1 MSLID
6 NEAPSKPTA
15 TSTRHFSWFKRYQH
29 FLFAMAGIAIALLAI
44 YVLENLLQHTSR
56 TETLAAFHNISWT
69 TFALAVFFT
78 ALSYAA
84 VALYDVVA
92 VDTIAPNQIPRRI
105 AAVAGAAGYAISN
118 ALGFSLLTG
127 GALRYRIYAAEGV
140 SLADIGKI
148 VGTSWFAIWFALII
162 MVGVALLIDPQD
174 VPWLSAID
182 SRIDIVA
189 GIAILGSIGWVIYW
203 LSHGQRSFTI
213 GSFNLRLPNSKGA
226 LTQIFAG
233 LVDVGAAAA
242 TLYVLMPADAVPSF
256 AIFALVYVI
265 AIVLGI
271 ASHAPGGLGTFEAT
285 IIAGLGLGGKPDAI
299 AGLLAYRLVY
309 TVMPLVM
316 ATAGILIWEIMRRRH
331 KLSKQARFAKRLV
344 EPLIPGLSA
353 SIIFLGGIILL
364 ISGATPDL
372 RYRVEVLSD
381 IVPEFSW
388 RCRISPP
395 AWSASR
401 CSSLHAGYQ
410 NDWRVLGWPHK
421 SFSSAVR
428 LFSGERSRLGRS
440 DHSLHFRLHALG
452 VPGFVLPSPDFR
464 AIRLELEL
472 DRDGWYNRSCFHLA
486 WLFVYRHVEY
496 SNDLWWD
503 FAWNGNAPR
512 FLRATVL
519 VFAVVAAVGLYSIIN
534 RNGHRK
540 RKVDY
545 SIPDAVPELVARWP
559 HTDAALA
566 LLGDKQF
573 LLAPD
578 NSAFIMY
585 AQSGGSLIALGDPI
599 GNEQTG
605 KELAW
610 SFHGLAD
617 KLALRTVFYGVGP
630 QSLPLFLDMGLV
642 ALKLGEVARV
652 DLTNF
657 SLDGPRRQPFR
668 YADRKIDKDGLT
680 FEIIPASDVLPLI
693 PRLREISDAWL
704 DFKSGSEKGFSLG
717 YFDDEYMKRFD
728 VAVLKQ
734 DGEIVAF
741 ANMWR
746 GADKYEITVDLMR
759 YMPNVHKLLMDA
771 LFAKLLMAS
780 KEEGYKWFNLGAAP
794 LSGLS
799 GSRLA
804 SRWNRF
810 GAFIY
815 RRGADLYHFDG
826 LKAFKEKFDPV
837 WTPHYM
843 VCPGG
848 LETPAPFSMP
858 QPSSMAALW
867 SSFANDQKTCSLYY
881 SWADAGGRG
890 RRVWRNAYRQN
901 CSALDKNHQFR

>member
-6 NEAPSKPTA
+6 DDEVPSMPSE
-15 TSTRHFSWFKRYQH
+15 TSARHHGWFTRYQH
-29 FLFAMAGIAIALLAI
+29 FLFPIAGIAIALLAI

-56 TETLAAFHNISWT
+56 TETLAALHNISWAT
-69 TFALAVFFT
+69 LALAVFFT

-92 VDTIAPNQIPRRI
+92 VDTIAPNQIPRRL

-162 MVGVALLIDPQD
+162 MVGAALLIDPRD

-189 GIAILGSIGWVIYW
+189 GIAILGGIGWLIYW

-213 GSFNLRLPNSKGA
+213 GSFSLRLPNSKGA
-226 LTQIFAG
+226 LLQIFAG

-256 AIFALVYVI
+256 AVFALVYVI

-271 ASHAPGGLGTFEAT
+271 ASHAPGGLGAFEAT

-299 AGLLAYRLVY
+299 AALLAYRLIY
-309 TVMPLVM
+309 TIMPLVL

-331 KLSKQARFAKRLV
+331 MLGKQARFAKRLV
-344 EPLIPGLSA
+344 EPLVPGLSA
-353 SIIFLGGIILL
+353 SIIFLGGIMLL
-364 ISGATPDL
+364 VSGATPDL

-381 IVPEFSW
+381 IVPE
-388 RCRISPP
+388 
-395 AWSASR
+395 
-401 CSSLHAGYQ
+401 
-410 NDWRVLGWPHK
+410 
-421 SFSSAVR
+421 SFMEMS
-428 LFSGERSRLGRS
+428 
-440 DHSLHFRLHALG
+440 
-452 VPGFVLPSPDFR
+452 
-464 AIRLELEL
+464 
-472 DRDGWYNRSCFHLA
+472 HLA
-486 WLFVYRHVEY
+486 ASLVGVALLIVARGLSKRLARAWVAAQILLLCGAAFSLAKGLDWEEAITLCLFAFTLWGFRDSFYRRPISGPFDLSWNWIATVGTTVLVSTWLGFFVYRHVEY
-496 SNDLWWD
+496 SNTLWWD

-534 RNGHRK
+534 RNGHRR

-545 SIPDAVPELVARWP
+545 SIPPAVPALVAQWP

-578 NSAFIMY
+578 NSSFIMY
-585 AQSGGSLIALGDPI
+585 SQSGGSLIALGEPI

-652 DLTNF
+652 DLAEF
-657 SLDGPRRQPFR
+657 SLEGPRRQPFR

-680 FEIIPASDVLPLI
+680 FEIIPSADVPPLI
-693 PRLREISDAWL
+693 PRLQEISDAWL

-717 YFDDEYMKRFD
+717 YFDEEYMKRFD
-728 VAVLKQ
+728 VAVLKR

-741 ANMWR
+741 ANIWR

-771 LFAKLLMAS
+771 LFAKLLMAG

-810 GAFIY
+810 GSFIY
-815 RRGADLYHFDG
+815 KRGADLYHFGG

-848 LETPAPFSMP
+848 LETPR
-858 QPSSMAALW
+858 AL
-867 SSFANDQKTCSLYY
+867 L
-881 SWADAGGRG
+881 DATTLINGSPLEFIR
-890 RRVWRNAYRQN
+890 
-901 CSALDKNHQFR
+901 K

>member
-6 NEAPSKPTA
+6 DDEVPSMPSE
-15 TSTRHFSWFKRYQH
+15 TSARHHGWFTRYQH
-29 FLFAMAGIAIALLAI
+29 FLFPIAGIAIALLAI

-56 TETLAAFHNISWT
+56 TETLAALHNISWAT
-69 TFALAVFFT
+69 LALAVFFT

-92 VDTIAPNQIPRRI
+92 VDTIAPNQIPRRL

-162 MVGVALLIDPQD
+162 MVGAALLIDPRD

-189 GIAILGSIGWVIYW
+189 GIAILGGIGWLIYW

-213 GSFNLRLPNSKGA
+213 GSFSLRLPNSKGA
-226 LTQIFAG
+226 LLQIFAG

-256 AIFALVYVI
+256 AVFSLVYVI

-271 ASHAPGGLGTFEAT
+271 ASHAPGGLGAFEAT

-299 AGLLAYRLVY
+299 AALLAYRLIY
-309 TVMPLVM
+309 TIMPLVV

-331 KLSKQARFAKRLV
+331 MLGKQARFAKRLV

-353 SIIFLGGIILL
+353 SIIFLGGIMLL
-364 ISGATPDL
+364 VSGATPDL

-381 IVPEFSW
+381 IVPE
-388 RCRISPP
+388 
-395 AWSASR
+395 
-401 CSSLHAGYQ
+401 
-410 NDWRVLGWPHK
+410 
-421 SFSSAVR
+421 SFMEMS
-428 LFSGERSRLGRS
+428 
-440 DHSLHFRLHALG
+440 
-452 VPGFVLPSPDFR
+452 
-464 AIRLELEL
+464 
-472 DRDGWYNRSCFHLA
+472 HLA
-486 WLFVYRHVEY
+486 ASLVGVALLIVARGLSKRLARAWVAAQILLLCGAAFSLAKGLDWEEAITLCLFAFTLWGFRDSFYRRPISGPFDLSWNWIATVGTTVLVSTWLGFFVYRHVEY
-496 SNDLWWD
+496 SNTLWWD

-534 RNGHRK
+534 RNGHRR

-545 SIPDAVPELVARWP
+545 SIPPAVPALVAQWP

-578 NSAFIMY
+578 NSSFIMY
-585 AQSGGSLIALGDPI
+585 SQSGGSLIALGEPI

-652 DLTNF
+652 DLAEF
-657 SLDGPRRQPFR
+657 SLEGPRRQPFR

-680 FEIIPASDVLPLI
+680 FEIIPSADVPPLI
-693 PRLREISDAWL
+693 PRLQEISDAWL

-717 YFDDEYMKRFD
+717 YFDEEYMKRFD
-728 VAVLKQ
+728 VAVLKR

-741 ANMWR
+741 ANIWR

-771 LFAKLLMAS
+771 LFAKLLMAG

-810 GAFIY
+810 GSFIY
-815 RRGADLYHFDG
+815 KRGADLYHFGG

-848 LETPAPFSMP
+848 LETPR
-858 QPSSMAALW
+858 AL
-867 SSFANDQKTCSLYY
+867 L
-881 SWADAGGRG
+881 DATTLINGSPLEFIR
-890 RRVWRNAYRQN
+890 
-901 CSALDKNHQFR
+901 K

>member
-6 NEAPSKPTA
+6 DDEVPSMPSE
-15 TSTRHFSWFKRYQH
+15 TSARHHGWFTRYQH
-29 FLFAMAGIAIALLAI
+29 FLFPIAGIAIALLAI

-56 TETLAAFHNISWT
+56 TETLAALHNISWAT
-69 TFALAVFFT
+69 LALAVFFT

-92 VDTIAPNQIPRRI
+92 VDTIAPNQIPRRL

-162 MVGVALLIDPQD
+162 MVGAALLIDPRD

-189 GIAILGSIGWVIYW
+189 GIAILGGIGWLIYW

-213 GSFNLRLPNSKGA
+213 GSFSLRLPNSKGA
-226 LTQIFAG
+226 LLQIFAG

-256 AIFALVYVI
+256 AVFSLVYVI

-271 ASHAPGGLGTFEAT
+271 ASHAPGGLGAFEAT

-299 AGLLAYRLVY
+299 AALLAYRLIY
-309 TVMPLVM
+309 TIMPLVV

-331 KLSKQARFAKRLV
+331 MLGKQARFAKRLV

-353 SIIFLGGIILL
+353 SIIFLGGIMLL
-364 ISGATPDL
+364 VSGATPDL

-381 IVPEFSW
+381 IVPE
-388 RCRISPP
+388 
-395 AWSASR
+395 
-401 CSSLHAGYQ
+401 
-410 NDWRVLGWPHK
+410 
-421 SFSSAVR
+421 SFMEMS
-428 LFSGERSRLGRS
+428 
-440 DHSLHFRLHALG
+440 
-452 VPGFVLPSPDFR
+452 
-464 AIRLELEL
+464 
-472 DRDGWYNRSCFHLA
+472 HLA
-486 WLFVYRHVEY
+486 ASLVGVALLIVARGLSKRLARAWVAAQILLLCGAAFSLAKGLDWEEAITLCLFAFTLWGFRDSFYRRPISGPFDLSWNWIATVGTTVLVSTWLGFFVYRHVEY
-496 SNDLWWD
+496 SNTLWWD

-534 RNGHRK
+534 RNGHRR

-545 SIPDAVPELVARWP
+545 SIPPAVPALVAQWP

-578 NSAFIMY
+578 NSSFIMY
-585 AQSGGSLIALGDPI
+585 SQSGGSLIALGEPI

-652 DLTNF
+652 DLAEF
-657 SLDGPRRQPFR
+657 SLEGARRQPFR

-680 FEIIPASDVLPLI
+680 FEIIRAADVPPLI
-693 PRLREISDAWL
+693 PRLQEISDAWL

-717 YFDDEYMKRFD
+717 YFDEEYMKRFD
-728 VAVLKQ
+728 VAVLKR

-741 ANMWR
+741 ANIWR

-771 LFAKLLMAS
+771 LFAKLLMAG

-810 GAFIY
+810 GSFIY
-815 RRGADLYHFDG
+815 KRGADLYHFGG

-848 LETPAPFSMP
+848 LETPR
-858 QPSSMAALW
+858 AL
-867 SSFANDQKTCSLYY
+867 L
-881 SWADAGGRG
+881 DATTLINGSPLEFIR
-890 RRVWRNAYRQN
+890 
-901 CSALDKNHQFR
+901 K

>member
-6 NEAPSKPTA
+6 DDEVPSMPSE
-15 TSTRHFSWFKRYQH
+15 TSARHHGWFTRYQH
-29 FLFAMAGIAIALLAI
+29 FLFPIAGIAIALLAI

-56 TETLAAFHNISWT
+56 TETLAALHNISWAT
-69 TFALAVFFT
+69 LALAVFFT

-92 VDTIAPNQIPRRI
+92 VDTIAPNQIPRRL

-162 MVGVALLIDPQD
+162 MVGAALLIDPRD

-189 GIAILGSIGWVIYW
+189 GIAILGGIGWLIYW

-213 GSFNLRLPNSKGA
+213 GSFSLRLPNSKGA
-226 LTQIFAG
+226 LLQIFAG

-256 AIFALVYVI
+256 AVFSLVYVI

-271 ASHAPGGLGTFEAT
+271 ASHAPGGLGAFEAT

-299 AGLLAYRLVY
+299 AALLAYRLIY
-309 TVMPLVM
+309 TIMPLVV

-331 KLSKQARFAKRLV
+331 MLGKQARFAKRLV

-353 SIIFLGGIILL
+353 SIIFLGGIMLL
-364 ISGATPDL
+364 VSGATPDL

-381 IVPEFSW
+381 IVPE
-388 RCRISPP
+388 
-395 AWSASR
+395 
-401 CSSLHAGYQ
+401 
-410 NDWRVLGWPHK
+410 
-421 SFSSAVR
+421 SFMEMS
-428 LFSGERSRLGRS
+428 
-440 DHSLHFRLHALG
+440 
-452 VPGFVLPSPDFR
+452 
-464 AIRLELEL
+464 
-472 DRDGWYNRSCFHLA
+472 HLA
-486 WLFVYRHVEY
+486 ASLVGVALLIVARGLSKRLARAWVAAQILLLCGAAFSLAKGLDWEEAITLCLFAFTLWGFRDSFYRRPISGPFDLSWNWIATVGTTVLVSTWLGFFVYRHVEY
-496 SNDLWWD
+496 SNTLWWD

-534 RNGHRK
+534 RNGHRR

-545 SIPDAVPELVARWP
+545 SIPPAVPALVAQWP

-578 NSAFIMY
+578 NSSFIMY
-585 AQSGGSLIALGDPI
+585 SQSGGSLIALGEPI

-652 DLTNF
+652 DLAEF
-657 SLDGPRRQPFR
+657 SLEGPRRQPFR

-680 FEIIPASDVLPLI
+680 FEIIRAADVPPLI
-693 PRLREISDAWL
+693 PRLQEISDAWL

-717 YFDDEYMKRFD
+717 YFDEEYMKRFD
-728 VAVLKQ
+728 VAVLKR

-741 ANMWR
+741 ANIWR

-771 LFAKLLMAS
+771 LFAKLLMAG

-810 GAFIY
+810 GSFIY
-815 RRGADLYHFDG
+815 KRGADLYHFGG

-848 LETPAPFSMP
+848 LETPR
-858 QPSSMAALW
+858 AL
-867 SSFANDQKTCSLYY
+867 L
-881 SWADAGGRG
+881 DATTLINGSPLEFIR
-890 RRVWRNAYRQN
+890 
-901 CSALDKNHQFR
+901 K

>member
-1 MSLID
+1 MSPID
-6 NEAPSKPTA
+6 NNKLPA
-15 TSTRHFSWFKRYQH
+15 TSKRPFGWLKPYQP
-29 FLFAMAGIAIALLAI
+29 FFFPVAGIGIALLAV
-44 YVLENLLQHTSR
+44 YVLENLLQNTSR

-69 TFALAVFFT
+69 TLGLAVFFT

-92 VDTIAPNQIPRRI
+92 VSTIAPNQIPRRI
-105 AAVAGAAGYAISN
+105 AAIAGAAGYAISN

-127 GALRYRIYAAEGV
+127 GALRYRIYAAEGI
-140 SLADIGKI
+140 SLTDIGKI

-162 MVGVALLIDPQD
+162 MVGAALLIDPQD
-174 VPWLSAID
+174 VPFLSTID
-182 SRIDIVA
+182 PRIDVLA
-189 GIAILGSIGWVIYW
+189 GLLILGGIGWLIYW
-203 LSHGQRSFTI
+203 LSHGERSVTL
-213 GSFNLRLPNSKGA
+213 GSFSLRLPNSKGA

-233 LVDVGAAAA
+233 MVDVGAAAA
-242 TLYVLMPADAVPSF
+242 TLYVLMPEGAAPSF
-256 AIFALVYVI
+256 AVFALVYVI

-271 ASHAPGGLGTFEAT
+271 ASHAPGGIGAFEAT
-285 IIAGLGLGGKPDAI
+285 IIAGLGLSGKPDAI
-299 AGLLAYRLVY
+299 AGLLAYRLIY
-309 TVMPLVM
+309 TVLPLVV
-316 ATAGILIWEIMRRRH
+316 ATAGILLWEIMRRRH
-331 KLSKQARFAKRLV
+331 MLGKQARFAKRLV
-344 EPLIPGLSA
+344 EPLIPRLSA

-364 ISGATPDL
+364 VSGSTPDI
-372 RYRVEVLSD
+372 RYRVKLLSD
-381 IVPEFSW
+381 IVPEFLMEMS
-388 RCRISPP
+388 
-395 AWSASR
+395 
-401 CSSLHAGYQ
+401 
-410 NDWRVLGWPHK
+410 
-421 SFSSAVR
+421 
-428 LFSGERSRLGRS
+428 
-440 DHSLHFRLHALG
+440 
-452 VPGFVLPSPDFR
+452 
-464 AIRLELEL
+464 
-472 DRDGWYNRSCFHLA
+472 HLA
-486 WLFVYRHVEY
+486 ASLVGVALLIVARGLSKRLARAWVAAQILLLSGAAFSLAKGLDWEEASILCIFALTLWGFRDSFYRRPITGPFDLSWNWITTVGTTVLVSTWLGFFVYRHVEY

-519 VFAVVAAVGLYSIIN
+519 VFAVVAAAGFYSLIN

-540 RKVDY
+540 RKVNY
-545 SIPDAVPELVARWP
+545 SIPDAVPTLVAQWP

-578 NSAFIMY
+578 DSAFIMY
-585 AQSGGSLIALGDPI
+585 AQSGGSLISLGEPV
-599 GNEQTG
+599 GNEQSG

-617 KLALRTVFYGVGP
+617 KLASRTVFYGVGP

-652 DLTNF
+652 DLTKF
-657 SLDGPRRQPFR
+657 SLEGPRRQPFR

-680 FEIIPASDVLPLI
+680 FEIIPAADVAALI

-704 DFKSGSEKGFSLG
+704 EFKSGSEKRFSLG
-717 YFDDEYMKRFD
+717 YFNDEYMKRFD
-728 VAVLKQ
+728 VAVLKHN
-734 DGEIVAF
+734 GEIVAF
-741 ANMWR
+741 ANIWR

-771 LFAKLLMAS
+771 LFAKLLMAG

-810 GAFIY
+810 GSFIY
-815 RRGADLYHFDG
+815 KRGADLYHFDG

-848 LETPAPFSMP
+848 LETPR
-858 QPSSMAALW
+858 AL
-867 SSFANDQKTCSLYY
+867 L
-881 SWADAGGRG
+881 DATTLINGSPLEFIR
-890 RRVWRNAYRQN
+890 
-901 CSALDKNHQFR
+901 K

>member
-1 MSLID
+1 MLLQPDDVPMSLID
-6 NEAPSKPTA
+6 DDEVPSMPSE
-15 TSTRHFSWFKRYQH
+15 TSARHHGWFTRYQH
-29 FLFAMAGIAIALLAI
+29 FLFPIAGIAIALLAI

-56 TETLAAFHNISWT
+56 TETLAALHNISWAT
-69 TFALAVFFT
+69 LALAVFFT

-92 VDTIAPNQIPRRI
+92 VDTIAPNQIPRRL

-162 MVGVALLIDPQD
+162 MVGAALLIDPRD

-189 GIAILGSIGWVIYW
+189 GIAILGGIGWLIYW

-213 GSFNLRLPNSKGA
+213 GSFSLRLPNSKGA
-226 LTQIFAG
+226 LLQIFAG

-256 AIFALVYVI
+256 AVFALVYVI

-271 ASHAPGGLGTFEAT
+271 ASHAPGGLGAFEAT

-299 AGLLAYRLVY
+299 AALLAYRLIY
-309 TVMPLVM
+309 TIMPLVV

-331 KLSKQARFAKRLV
+331 MLGKQARFAKRLV
-344 EPLIPGLSA
+344 EPLVPGLSA
-353 SIIFLGGIILL
+353 SIIFLGGIMLL
-364 ISGATPDL
+364 VSGATPDL

-381 IVPEFSW
+381 IVPE
-388 RCRISPP
+388 
-395 AWSASR
+395 
-401 CSSLHAGYQ
+401 
-410 NDWRVLGWPHK
+410 
-421 SFSSAVR
+421 SFMEMS
-428 LFSGERSRLGRS
+428 
-440 DHSLHFRLHALG
+440 
-452 VPGFVLPSPDFR
+452 
-464 AIRLELEL
+464 
-472 DRDGWYNRSCFHLA
+472 HLA
-486 WLFVYRHVEY
+486 ASLVGVALLIVARGLSKRLARAWVAAQILLLCGAAFSLAKGLDWEEAITLCLFAFTLWGFRDSFYRRPISGPFDLSWNWIATVGTTVLVSTWLGFFVYRHVEY
-496 SNDLWWD
+496 SNTLWWD

-534 RNGHRK
+534 RNGHRR

-545 SIPDAVPELVARWP
+545 SIPPAVPALVAQWP

-578 NSAFIMY
+578 NSSFIMY
-585 AQSGGSLIALGDPI
+585 SQSGGSLIALGEPI

-652 DLTNF
+652 DLAEF
-657 SLDGPRRQPFR
+657 SLEGPRRQPFR

-680 FEIIPASDVLPLI
+680 FEIIPSADVPPLI
-693 PRLREISDAWL
+693 PRLQEISDAWL

-717 YFDDEYMKRFD
+717 YFDEEYMKRFD
-728 VAVLKQ
+728 VAVLKR

-741 ANMWR
+741 ANIWR

-771 LFAKLLMAS
+771 LFAKLLMAG

-810 GAFIY
+810 GSFIY
-815 RRGADLYHFDG
+815 KRGADLYHFGG

-848 LETPAPFSMP
+848 LETPR
-858 QPSSMAALW
+858 AL
-867 SSFANDQKTCSLYY
+867 L
-881 SWADAGGRG
+881 DATTLINGSPLEFIR
-890 RRVWRNAYRQN
+890 
-901 CSALDKNHQFR
+901 K

>member
-6 NEAPSKPTA
+6 DDEVPSMPSE
-15 TSTRHFSWFKRYQH
+15 TSARHHGWFTRYQH
-29 FLFAMAGIAIALLAI
+29 FLFPIAGIAIALLAI

-56 TETLAAFHNISWT
+56 TETLAALHNISWAT
-69 TFALAVFFT
+69 LALAVFFT

-92 VDTIAPNQIPRRI
+92 VDTIAPNQIPRRL

-162 MVGVALLIDPQD
+162 MVGAALLIDPRD

-189 GIAILGSIGWVIYW
+189 GIAILGGIGWLIYW

-213 GSFNLRLPNSKGA
+213 GSFSLRLPNSKGA
-226 LTQIFAG
+226 LLQIFAG

-256 AIFALVYVI
+256 AVFALVYVI

-271 ASHAPGGLGTFEAT
+271 ASHAPGGLGAFEAT

-299 AGLLAYRLVY
+299 AALLAYRLIY
-309 TVMPLVM
+309 TIMPLVV

-331 KLSKQARFAKRLV
+331 MLGKQARFAKRLV
-344 EPLIPGLSA
+344 EPLVPGLSA
-353 SIIFLGGIILL
+353 SIIFLGGIMLL
-364 ISGATPDL
+364 VSGATPDL

-381 IVPEFSW
+381 IVPE
-388 RCRISPP
+388 
-395 AWSASR
+395 
-401 CSSLHAGYQ
+401 
-410 NDWRVLGWPHK
+410 
-421 SFSSAVR
+421 SFMEMS
-428 LFSGERSRLGRS
+428 
-440 DHSLHFRLHALG
+440 
-452 VPGFVLPSPDFR
+452 
-464 AIRLELEL
+464 
-472 DRDGWYNRSCFHLA
+472 HLA
-486 WLFVYRHVEY
+486 ASLVGVALLIVARGLSKRLARAWVAAQILLLCGAAFSLAKGLDWEEAITLCLVAFTLWGFRDSFYRRPISGPFDLSWNWIATVGTTVLVSTWLGFFVYRHVEY
-496 SNDLWWD
+496 SNTLWWD

-534 RNGHRK
+534 RNGHRR

-545 SIPDAVPELVARWP
+545 SIPPAVPALVAQWP

-578 NSAFIMY
+578 NSSFIMY
-585 AQSGGSLIALGDPI
+585 SQSGGSLIALGEPI

-652 DLTNF
+652 DLAEF
-657 SLDGPRRQPFR
+657 SLEGPRRQPFR

-680 FEIIPASDVLPLI
+680 FEIIPSADVPPLI
-693 PRLREISDAWL
+693 PRLQEISDAWL

-717 YFDDEYMKRFD
+717 YFDEEYMKRFD
-728 VAVLKQ
+728 VAVLKR

-741 ANMWR
+741 ANIWR

-771 LFAKLLMAS
+771 LFAKLLMAG

-810 GAFIY
+810 GSFIY
-815 RRGADLYHFDG
+815 KRGADLYHFGG

-848 LETPAPFSMP
+848 LETPR
-858 QPSSMAALW
+858 AL
-867 SSFANDQKTCSLYY
+867 L
-881 SWADAGGRG
+881 DATTLINGSPLEFIR
-890 RRVWRNAYRQN
+890 
-901 CSALDKNHQFR
+901 K

>member
-6 NEAPSKPTA
+6 DDEVPPMPSE
-15 TSTRHFSWFKRYQH
+15 TSARHHGWFTRYQH
-29 FLFAMAGIAIALLAI
+29 FLFPIAGIAIALLAI
-44 YVLENLLQHTSR
+44 YVLENLLQHISR
-56 TETLAAFHNISWT
+56 TETLAALHNISWAT
-69 TFALAVFFT
+69 LALALFFT

-92 VDTIAPNQIPRRI
+92 VDTIAPNQIPRRL

-162 MVGVALLIDPQD
+162 MVGAALLIDPRD

-189 GIAILGSIGWVIYW
+189 GIAILGGIGWLIYW

-213 GSFNLRLPNSKGA
+213 GSFSLRLPNSKGA
-226 LTQIFAG
+226 LLQIFAG

-256 AIFALVYVI
+256 AVFSLVYVI

-271 ASHAPGGLGTFEAT
+271 ASHAPGGLGAFEAT

-299 AGLLAYRLVY
+299 AALLAYRLIY
-309 TVMPLVM
+309 TIMPLVV

-331 KLSKQARFAKRLV
+331 MLGKQARFAKRLV

-353 SIIFLGGIILL
+353 SIIFLGGIMLL
-364 ISGATPDL
+364 VSGATPDL

-381 IVPEFSW
+381 IVPE
-388 RCRISPP
+388 
-395 AWSASR
+395 
-401 CSSLHAGYQ
+401 
-410 NDWRVLGWPHK
+410 
-421 SFSSAVR
+421 SFMEMS
-428 LFSGERSRLGRS
+428 
-440 DHSLHFRLHALG
+440 
-452 VPGFVLPSPDFR
+452 
-464 AIRLELEL
+464 
-472 DRDGWYNRSCFHLA
+472 HLA
-486 WLFVYRHVEY
+486 ASLVGVALLIVARGLSKRLARAWVAAQILLLCGAAFSLAKGLDWEEAITLCLFAFTLWGFRDSFYRRPISGPFDLSWNWIATVGTTVLVSTWLGFFVYRHVEY
-496 SNDLWWD
+496 SNTLWWD

-534 RNGHRK
+534 RNGHRR

-545 SIPDAVPELVARWP
+545 SIPPAVPALVAQWP

-578 NSAFIMY
+578 NSSFIMY
-585 AQSGGSLIALGDPI
+585 SQSGGSLIALGEPI

-652 DLTNF
+652 DLAEF
-657 SLDGPRRQPFR
+657 SLERPRRQPFR

-680 FEIIPASDVLPLI
+680 FEIIPSADVPPLI
-693 PRLREISDAWL
+693 PRLQEISDAWL

-717 YFDDEYMKRFD
+717 YFDEEYMKRFD
-728 VAVLKQ
+728 VAVLKR

-741 ANMWR
+741 ANIWR

-771 LFAKLLMAS
+771 LFAKLLMAG

-810 GAFIY
+810 GSFIY
-815 RRGADLYHFDG
+815 KRGADLYHFGG

-848 LETPAPFSMP
+848 LETPR
-858 QPSSMAALW
+858 AL
-867 SSFANDQKTCSLYY
+867 L
-881 SWADAGGRG
+881 DATTLINGSPLEFIR
-890 RRVWRNAYRQN
+890 
-901 CSALDKNHQFR
+901 K

>member
-6 NEAPSKPTA
+6 DDEVPSMPSE
-15 TSTRHFSWFKRYQH
+15 TSARHHGWFTRYQH
-29 FLFAMAGIAIALLAI
+29 FLFPIAGIAIALLAI

-56 TETLAAFHNISWT
+56 TETLAALHNISWAT
-69 TFALAVFFT
+69 LALAVFFT

-92 VDTIAPNQIPRRI
+92 VDTIAPNQIPRRL

-162 MVGVALLIDPQD
+162 MVGAALLIDPRD

-189 GIAILGSIGWVIYW
+189 GIAILGGIGWLIYW

-213 GSFNLRLPNSKGA
+213 GSFSLRLPNSKGA
-226 LTQIFAG
+226 LLQIFAG

-256 AIFALVYVI
+256 AVFSLVYVI

-271 ASHAPGGLGTFEAT
+271 ASHAPGGLGAFEAT

-299 AGLLAYRLVY
+299 AALLAYRLIY
-309 TVMPLVM
+309 TIMPLVV

-331 KLSKQARFAKRLV
+331 MLGKQARFAKRLV
-344 EPLIPGLSA
+344 EPLVPGLSA
-353 SIIFLGGIILL
+353 SIIFLGGIMLL
-364 ISGATPDL
+364 VSGATPDL

-381 IVPEFSW
+381 IVPE
-388 RCRISPP
+388 
-395 AWSASR
+395 
-401 CSSLHAGYQ
+401 
-410 NDWRVLGWPHK
+410 
-421 SFSSAVR
+421 SFMEMS
-428 LFSGERSRLGRS
+428 
-440 DHSLHFRLHALG
+440 
-452 VPGFVLPSPDFR
+452 
-464 AIRLELEL
+464 
-472 DRDGWYNRSCFHLA
+472 HLA
-486 WLFVYRHVEY
+486 ASLVGVALLIVARGLSKRLARAWVAAQILLLCGAAFSLAKGLDWEEAITLCLFAFTLWGFRDSFYRRPISGPFDLSWNWIATVGTTVLVSTWLGFFVYRHVEY
-496 SNDLWWD
+496 SNTLWWD

-534 RNGHRK
+534 RNGHRR

-545 SIPDAVPELVARWP
+545 SIPPAVPALVAQWP

-578 NSAFIMY
+578 NSSFIMY
-585 AQSGGSLIALGDPI
+585 SQSGGSLIALGEPI

-652 DLTNF
+652 DLAEF
-657 SLDGPRRQPFR
+657 SLEGPRRQPFR

-680 FEIIPASDVLPLI
+680 FEIIPSADVPPLI
-693 PRLREISDAWL
+693 PRLQEISDAWL

-717 YFDDEYMKRFD
+717 YFDEEYMKRFD
-728 VAVLKQ
+728 VAVLKR

-741 ANMWR
+741 ANIWR

-771 LFAKLLMAS
+771 LFAKLLMAG

-810 GAFIY
+810 GSFIY
-815 RRGADLYHFDG
+815 KRGADLYHFGG

-848 LETPAPFSMP
+848 LETPR
-858 QPSSMAALW
+858 AL
-867 SSFANDQKTCSLYY
+867 L
-881 SWADAGGRG
+881 DATTLINGSPLEFIR
-890 RRVWRNAYRQN
+890 
-901 CSALDKNHQFR
+901 K

>member
-1 MSLID
+1 MLQPDDVPMSLID

-381 IVPEFSW
+381 IVPEFFMEMS
-388 RCRISPP
+388 
-395 AWSASR
+395 
-401 CSSLHAGYQ
+401 
-410 NDWRVLGWPHK
+410 
-421 SFSSAVR
+421 
-428 LFSGERSRLGRS
+428 
-440 DHSLHFRLHALG
+440 
-452 VPGFVLPSPDFR
+452 
-464 AIRLELEL
+464 
-472 DRDGWYNRSCFHLA
+472 HLA
-486 WLFVYRHVEY
+486 ASLVGVALLIVARGLSKRLARAWVAAQILLLSGATFSLAKGLDWEEATILCIFAFTLWGFRDSFYRRPISGPFDLSWNWIATVGTTVLVSTWLGFFVYRHVEY

-848 LETPAPFSMP
+848 LETPR
-858 QPSSMAALW
+858 AL
-867 SSFANDQKTCSLYY
+867 L
-881 SWADAGGRG
+881 DATTLINGSPLEFIR
-890 RRVWRNAYRQN
+890 
-901 CSALDKNHQFR
+901 K

>member
-127 GALRYRIYAAEGV
+127 SALRYRIYAAEGV

-381 IVPEFSW
+381 IVPEFFMEMS
-388 RCRISPP
+388 
-395 AWSASR
+395 
-401 CSSLHAGYQ
+401 
-410 NDWRVLGWPHK
+410 
-421 SFSSAVR
+421 
-428 LFSGERSRLGRS
+428 
-440 DHSLHFRLHALG
+440 
-452 VPGFVLPSPDFR
+452 
-464 AIRLELEL
+464 
-472 DRDGWYNRSCFHLA
+472 HLA
-486 WLFVYRHVEY
+486 ASLVGVALLIVARGLSKRLARAWVAAQILLLSGATFSLAKGLDWEEATILCIFAFTLWGFRDSFYRRPISGPFDLSWNWIATVGTTVLVSTWLGFFVYRHVEY

-746 GADKYEITVDLMR
+746 GANKYEITVDLMR

-848 LETPAPFSMP
+848 LETPR
-858 QPSSMAALW
+858 AL
-867 SSFANDQKTCSLYY
+867 L
-881 SWADAGGRG
+881 DATTLINGSPLEFIR
-890 RRVWRNAYRQN
+890 
-901 CSALDKNHQFR
+901 K

>member
-1 MSLID
+1 MSHID
-6 NEAPSKPTA
+6 DEAVLQPPETPLKPVG
-15 TSTRHFSWFKRYQH
+15 RLKRYQH
-29 FLFAMAGIAIALLAI
+29 FLFPVAGVAIALLAI
-44 YVLENLLQHTSR
+44 YVLENMLQNTSR
-56 TETLAAFHNISWT
+56 AETLAAFHDISWT
-69 TFALAVFFT
+69 TLGLAVFFT

-84 VALYDVVA
+84 VAFYDVVA
-92 VDTIAPNQIPRRI
+92 VDTIAPNRIPRRI

-127 GALRYRIYAAEGV
+127 GALRYRIYAAEGI

-162 MVGVALLIDPQD
+162 MVGAALLIDPQD
-174 VPWLSAID
+174 VPWISTID
-182 SRIDIVA
+182 ARIDIVA
-189 GIAILGSIGWVIYW
+189 GIAILGGIGWLIFW
-203 LSHGQRSFTI
+203 LSSGQRSVRL
-213 GSFNLRLPNSKGA
+213 GKLSLRLPNSKGA
-226 LTQIFAG
+226 LIQILAG
-233 LVDVGAAAA
+233 LIDVGAAAA
-242 TLYVLMPADAVPSF
+242 TLYMLMPQDAVPSF
-256 AIFALVYVI
+256 AVFALVYVI

-271 ASHAPGGLGTFEAT
+271 VSHAPGGLGAFEAT

-299 AGLLAYRLVY
+299 AALLAYRVVY
-309 TVMPLVM
+309 TVMPLVV
-316 ATAGILIWEIMRRRH
+316 ATAGILVWEMLRRRQM
-331 KLSKQARFAKRLV
+331 LGERARFAKRLV
-344 EPLIPGLSA
+344 EPLIPGLAA

-364 ISGATPDL
+364 VSGATPDL
-372 RYRVEVLSD
+372 RYRVKILSG
-381 IVPEFSW
+381 IVPEFFVETSHL
-388 RCRISPP
+388 
-395 AWSASR
+395 AASLVGVALLIVAR
-401 CSSLHAGYQ
+401 G
-410 NDWRVLGWPHK
+410 
-421 SFSSAVR
+421 
-428 LFSGERSRLGRS
+428 LFK
-440 DHSLHFRLHALG
+440 
-452 VPGFVLPSPDFR
+452 
-464 AIRLELEL
+464 RLERAWIAAMVLLLCGAVFSLAKGLDWEEASILCVFAATLWGFRDSFYRRPISGPFEL
-472 DRDGWYNRSCFHLA
+472 SWNWIVTVGTTVMVST
-486 WLFVYRHVEY
+486 WLGFFVYRHVEY

-519 VFAVVAAVGLYSIIN
+519 VFAVVAAVGLHSIIN
-534 RNGHRK
+534 RHSQR
-540 RKVDY
+540 RRRIDY
-545 SIPDAVPELVARWP
+545 SIPDAVPRLVAQCP

-578 NSAFIMY
+578 DSAFIMY
-585 AQSGGSLIALGDPI
+585 AQSGGSLIALGEPI
-599 GNEQTG
+599 GDAASG

-617 KLALRTVFYGVGP
+617 RLALRTVFYGVGP

-652 DLTNF
+652 DLTQF

-668 YADRKIDKDGLT
+668 YADRKVDKDGLT
-680 FEIIPASDVLPLI
+680 FEIIPSADVPPLM

-717 YFDDEYMKRFD
+717 YFDDAYLKRFD
-728 VAVLKQ
+728 MAVLKK
-734 DGEIVAF
+734 DGEIIAF
-741 ANMWR
+741 ANLWR

-771 LFAKLLMAS
+771 LFAKLLMAC
-780 KEEGYKWFNLGAAP
+780 KAEGYHWFNLGAAP
-794 LSGLS
+794 LAGLS

-810 GAFIY
+810 GSFIY

-848 LETPAPFSMP
+848 LETPR
-858 QPSSMAALW
+858 AL
-867 SSFANDQKTCSLYY
+867 L
-881 SWADAGGRG
+881 DATTLINGSPLEFIR
-890 RRVWRNAYRQN
+890 
-901 CSALDKNHQFR
+901 K

>member
-6 NEAPSKPTA
+6 DDEVPPMPSE
-15 TSTRHFSWFKRYQH
+15 TSARHHGWFTRYQH
-29 FLFAMAGIAIALLAI
+29 FLFPIAGIAIALLAI

-56 TETLAAFHNISWT
+56 TETLAALHNISWAT
-69 TFALAVFFT
+69 LALAVFFT

-92 VDTIAPNQIPRRI
+92 VDTIAPNQIPRRL

-162 MVGVALLIDPQD
+162 MVGAALLIDPRD

-189 GIAILGSIGWVIYW
+189 GIAILGGIGWLIYW
-203 LSHGQRSFTI
+203 LSHGPRSFTI
-213 GSFNLRLPNSKGA
+213 GSFSLRLPNSKGA
-226 LTQIFAG
+226 LLQIFAG

-256 AIFALVYVI
+256 AVFSLVYVI

-271 ASHAPGGLGTFEAT
+271 ASHAPGGLGAFEAT

-299 AGLLAYRLVY
+299 AALLAYRLIY
-309 TVMPLVM
+309 TIMPLVV

-331 KLSKQARFAKRLV
+331 MLGKQARFAKRLV

-353 SIIFLGGIILL
+353 SIIFLGGIMLL
-364 ISGATPDL
+364 VSGATPDL

-381 IVPEFSW
+381 IVPE
-388 RCRISPP
+388 
-395 AWSASR
+395 
-401 CSSLHAGYQ
+401 
-410 NDWRVLGWPHK
+410 
-421 SFSSAVR
+421 SFMEMS
-428 LFSGERSRLGRS
+428 
-440 DHSLHFRLHALG
+440 
-452 VPGFVLPSPDFR
+452 
-464 AIRLELEL
+464 
-472 DRDGWYNRSCFHLA
+472 HLA
-486 WLFVYRHVEY
+486 ASLVGVALLIVARGLSKRLARAWVAAQILLLCGAAFSLAKGLDWEEAITLCLFAFTLWGFRDSFYRRPISGPFDLSWNWIATVGTTVLVSTWLGFFVYRHVEY
-496 SNDLWWD
+496 SNTLWWD

-534 RNGHRK
+534 RNGQRR

-545 SIPDAVPELVARWP
+545 SIPPAVPALVAQWP

-578 NSAFIMY
+578 NSSFIMY
-585 AQSGGSLIALGDPI
+585 SQSGGSLIALGEPI

-652 DLTNF
+652 DLAEF
-657 SLDGPRRQPFR
+657 SLEGPRRQPFR

-680 FEIIPASDVLPLI
+680 FEIIPAADVPPLI
-693 PRLREISDAWL
+693 PRLQEISDAWL

-717 YFDDEYMKRFD
+717 YFDEEYMKRFD
-728 VAVLKQ
+728 VAVLKR

-741 ANMWR
+741 ANIWR

-771 LFAKLLMAS
+771 LFAKLLMAG

-810 GAFIY
+810 GSFIY
-815 RRGADLYHFDG
+815 KRGADLYHFGG

-848 LETPAPFSMP
+848 LETPR
-858 QPSSMAALW
+858 AL
-867 SSFANDQKTCSLYY
+867 L
-881 SWADAGGRG
+881 DATTLINGSPLEFIR
-890 RRVWRNAYRQN
+890 
-901 CSALDKNHQFR
+901 K

>member
-381 IVPEFSW
+381 IVPEFFMEMS
-388 RCRISPP
+388 
-395 AWSASR
+395 
-401 CSSLHAGYQ
+401 
-410 NDWRVLGWPHK
+410 
-421 SFSSAVR
+421 
-428 LFSGERSRLGRS
+428 
-440 DHSLHFRLHALG
+440 
-452 VPGFVLPSPDFR
+452 
-464 AIRLELEL
+464 
-472 DRDGWYNRSCFHLA
+472 HLA
-486 WLFVYRHVEY
+486 ASLVGVALLIVARGLSKRLARAWVAAQILLLSGATFSLAKGLDWEEATILCIFAFTLWGFRDSFYRRPISGPFDLSWNWIATVGTTVLVSTWLGFFVYRHVEY

-848 LETPAPFSMP
+848 LETPR
-858 QPSSMAALW
+858 AL
-867 SSFANDQKTCSLYY
+867 L
-881 SWADAGGRG
+881 DATTLINGSPLEFIR
-890 RRVWRNAYRQN
+890 
-901 CSALDKNHQFR
+901 K

>member
-1 MSLID
+1 MLQPDDVPMSLID
-6 NEAPSKPTA
+6 DDEVPSMPSE
-15 TSTRHFSWFKRYQH
+15 TSARHHGWFTRYQH
-29 FLFAMAGIAIALLAI
+29 FLFPIAGIAIALLAI

-56 TETLAAFHNISWT
+56 TETLAALHNISWAT
-69 TFALAVFFT
+69 LALAVFFT

-92 VDTIAPNQIPRRI
+92 VDTIAPNQIPRRL

-162 MVGVALLIDPQD
+162 MVGAALLIDPRD

-189 GIAILGSIGWVIYW
+189 GIAILGGIGWLIYW

-213 GSFNLRLPNSKGA
+213 GSFSLRLPNSKGA
-226 LTQIFAG
+226 LLQIFAG

-256 AIFALVYVI
+256 AVFALVYVI

-271 ASHAPGGLGTFEAT
+271 ASHAPGGLGAFEAT

-299 AGLLAYRLVY
+299 AALLAYRLIY
-309 TVMPLVM
+309 TIMPLVV

-331 KLSKQARFAKRLV
+331 MLGKQARFAKRLV
-344 EPLIPGLSA
+344 EPLVPGLSA
-353 SIIFLGGIILL
+353 SIIFLGGIMLL
-364 ISGATPDL
+364 VSGATPDL

-381 IVPEFSW
+381 IVPE
-388 RCRISPP
+388 
-395 AWSASR
+395 
-401 CSSLHAGYQ
+401 
-410 NDWRVLGWPHK
+410 
-421 SFSSAVR
+421 SFMEMS
-428 LFSGERSRLGRS
+428 
-440 DHSLHFRLHALG
+440 
-452 VPGFVLPSPDFR
+452 
-464 AIRLELEL
+464 
-472 DRDGWYNRSCFHLA
+472 HLA
-486 WLFVYRHVEY
+486 ASLVGVALLIVARGLSKRLARAWVAAQILLLCGAAFSLAKGLDWEEAITLCLFAFTLWGFRDSFYRRPISGPFDLSWNWIATVGTTVLVSTWLGFFVYRHVEY
-496 SNDLWWD
+496 SNTLWWD

-534 RNGHRK
+534 RNGHRR

-545 SIPDAVPELVARWP
+545 SIPPAVPALVAQWP

-578 NSAFIMY
+578 NSSFIMY
-585 AQSGGSLIALGDPI
+585 SQSGGSLIALGEPI

-652 DLTNF
+652 DLAEF
-657 SLDGPRRQPFR
+657 SLEGPRRQPFR

-680 FEIIPASDVLPLI
+680 FEIIPSADVPPLI
-693 PRLREISDAWL
+693 PRLQEISDAWL

-717 YFDDEYMKRFD
+717 YFDEEYMKRFD
-728 VAVLKQ
+728 VAVLKR

-741 ANMWR
+741 ANIWR

-771 LFAKLLMAS
+771 LFAKLLMAG

-810 GAFIY
+810 GSFIY
-815 RRGADLYHFDG
+815 KRGADLYHFGG

-848 LETPAPFSMP
+848 LETPR
-858 QPSSMAALW
+858 AL
-867 SSFANDQKTCSLYY
+867 L
-881 SWADAGGRG
+881 DATTLINGSPLEFIR
-890 RRVWRNAYRQN
+890 
-901 CSALDKNHQFR
+901 K

>member
-1 MSLID
+1 MLQPDDVPMSLID
-6 NEAPSKPTA
+6 DDEVPSMPSE
-15 TSTRHFSWFKRYQH
+15 TSARHHGWFTRYQH
-29 FLFAMAGIAIALLAI
+29 FLFPIAGIAIALLAI

-56 TETLAAFHNISWT
+56 TETLAALHNISWAT
-69 TFALAVFFT
+69 LALAVFFT

-92 VDTIAPNQIPRRI
+92 VDTIAPNQIPRRL

-162 MVGVALLIDPQD
+162 MVGAALLIDPRD

-189 GIAILGSIGWVIYW
+189 GIAILGGIGWLIYW

-213 GSFNLRLPNSKGA
+213 GSFSLRLPNSKGA
-226 LTQIFAG
+226 LLQIFAG

-256 AIFALVYVI
+256 AVFSLVYVI

-271 ASHAPGGLGTFEAT
+271 ASHAPGGLGAFEAT

-299 AGLLAYRLVY
+299 AALLAYRLIY
-309 TVMPLVM
+309 TIMPLVV

-331 KLSKQARFAKRLV
+331 MLGKQARFAKRLV

-353 SIIFLGGIILL
+353 SIIFLGGIMLL
-364 ISGATPDL
+364 VSGATPDL

-381 IVPEFSW
+381 IVPE
-388 RCRISPP
+388 
-395 AWSASR
+395 
-401 CSSLHAGYQ
+401 
-410 NDWRVLGWPHK
+410 
-421 SFSSAVR
+421 SFMEMS
-428 LFSGERSRLGRS
+428 
-440 DHSLHFRLHALG
+440 
-452 VPGFVLPSPDFR
+452 
-464 AIRLELEL
+464 
-472 DRDGWYNRSCFHLA
+472 HLA
-486 WLFVYRHVEY
+486 ASLVGVALLIVARGLSKRLARAWVAAQILLLCGAAFSLAKGLDWEEAITLCLFAFTLWGFRDSFYRRPISGPFDLSWNWIATVGTTVLVSTWLGFFVYRHVEY
-496 SNDLWWD
+496 SNTLWWD

-534 RNGHRK
+534 RNGHRR

-545 SIPDAVPELVARWP
+545 SIPPAVPALVAQWP

-578 NSAFIMY
+578 NSSFIMY
-585 AQSGGSLIALGDPI
+585 SQSGGSLIALGEPI

-652 DLTNF
+652 DLAEF
-657 SLDGPRRQPFR
+657 SLEGPRRQPFR

-680 FEIIPASDVLPLI
+680 FEIIRAADVPPLI
-693 PRLREISDAWL
+693 PRLQEISDAWL

-717 YFDDEYMKRFD
+717 YFDEEYMKRFD
-728 VAVLKQ
+728 VAVLKR

-741 ANMWR
+741 ANIWR

-771 LFAKLLMAS
+771 LFAKLLMAG

-810 GAFIY
+810 GSFIY
-815 RRGADLYHFDG
+815 KRGADLYHFGG

-848 LETPAPFSMP
+848 LETPR
-858 QPSSMAALW
+858 AL
-867 SSFANDQKTCSLYY
+867 L
-881 SWADAGGRG
+881 DATTLINGSPLEFIR
-890 RRVWRNAYRQN
+890 
-901 CSALDKNHQFR
+901 K